1 MDRKRPFWQTAL
13 LHAVLIGGSVVFALP
28 FVWLAGTSWKLD
40 KELQTEDVR
49 ILPTLPQARTVS
61 PYIDENTFTFE
72 RPDSIPAGRWNES
85 VRTIVESEFDGATAA
100 WSDPRATGLDSTIL
114 RDQLR
119 GGVFKR
125 LRGMLPPSAWEGNE
139 NELRT
144 AIRSAV
150 TPQIVTEVF
159 EQAYR
164 YVALGK
170 VILKDRQYRIYDL
183 SGDRPIEELWR
194 KESGPL
200 TEIEPR
206 VENGRSVGV
215 LHYDWTHDVRS
226 EPTTQ
231 VVADV
236 DARSKGNTTGAV
248 GSDQKVTVSGMFDL
262 PVDFTDFQRLD
273 VSFRRDESWHAL
285 TASLEISGQRF
296 ESERAKHLGEDTW
309 WDVQLQRP
317 GPDDERL
324 IPHRYVVIRP
334 VDSGPQ
340 FDHGPRRLKLSITLT
355 RNTAAGAYWAKMS
368 ENYKKVF
375 EEVPFWRYLS
385 TSAFLALANIVGTC
399 LSCSLAAYAFA
410 RMRFPGRDLGFV
422 LVLATLMIPPQ
433 VTMIPSFIVYRQLGW
448 YNTLAPLWVPSAL
461 AGNAFAI
468 FLLRQAMKGLP
479 RDLEDAARI
488 DGCGYWRIY
497 WHVALPLMKPTLA
510 AISVFTFMYVWN
522 DFLGPLIYVND
533 QRLYPLALGLFS
545 FMAGREN
552 QFTLIMAGAMVMTL
566 PVVVMFFF
574 LQRYFIQGVAL
585 TGMKN

>member
-49 ILPTLPQARTVS
+49 ILPTLPQARPVS
-61 PYIDENTFTFE
+61 PYIDENTFSFE
-72 RPDSIPAGRWNES
+72 RPESIPKDRWDGFIRS
-85 VRTIVESEFDGATAA
+85 TVESEIDSAVAT
-100 WSDPRATGLDSTIL
+100 WTDSRTAYVDANTL

-125 LRGMLPPSAWEGNE
+125 LRSMLPPAEWDGDQAS
-139 NELRT
+139 LQT
-144 AIRSAV
+144 AIRKTI
-150 TPQIVTEVF
+150 TPPVITEVF

-183 SGDRPIEELWR
+183 TGDKAIEQLWTREL
-194 KESGPL
+194 GPL
-200 TEIEPR
+200 KTIEPR
-206 VENGRSVGV
+206 VENGRNVGV
-215 LHYDWTHDVRS
+215 LHYDWSDQQAS
-226 EPTTQ
+226 
-231 VVADV
+231 
-236 DARSKGNTTGAV
+236 
-248 GSDQKVTVSGMFDL
+248 GSDRPTIIVSGMFEL

-285 TASLEISGQRF
+285 TATLEIDGTMYRTA
-296 ESERAKHLGEDTW
+296 RAKHLGEDTW
-309 WDVQLQRP
+309 WDVQLQRA
-317 GPDDERL
+317 GPDDDRL
-324 IPHRYVVIRP
+324 IPHRYVVINP

-340 FDHGPRRLKLSITLT
+340 YNHGPRKLKLNLHITQ
-355 RNTAAGAYWAKMS
+355 NTSAGAYWAKMS

-410 RMRFPGRDLGFV
+410 RMRFPGRDLCFV

-448 YNTLAPLWVPSAL
+448 YNTLAPLWVPSCL

>member
-1 MDRKRPFWQTAL
+1 MDRKRPLWQTAL
-13 LHAVLIGGSVVFALP
+13 LHAALIGGSVVFALP

-40 KELQTEDVR
+40 KELQSEGLG
-49 ILPTLPQARTVS
+49 ILPTLPNARVAS
-61 PYIDENTFTFE
+61 PYIDPNAFSFA
-72 RPDSIPAGRWNES
+72 RPESIPARRWDGFI
-85 VRTIVESEFDGATAA
+85 RAALESEIDAAVAA
-100 WSDPRATGLDSTIL
+100 WSDPRTAGLSAADL

-119 GGVFKR
+119 GGLLKR
-125 LRGMLPPSAWEGNE
+125 LRGMLAPAIWEGDE
-139 NELRT
+139 SPLRT
-144 AIRSAV
+144 AIRDTLS
-150 TPQIVTEVF
+150 PDMVTEVF

-183 SGDRPIEELWR
+183 TGGRPIEQLWK

-200 TEIEPR
+200 TKIEPR
-206 VENGRSVGV
+206 VESESNVGV
-215 LHYDWTHDVRS
+215 LHYDWS
-226 EPTTQ
+226 AEPAPADGKQTLVVSTT
-231 VVADV
+231 
-236 DARSKGNTTGAV
+236 
-248 GSDQKVTVSGMFDL
+248 FDL
-262 PVDFTDFQRLD
+262 PIDFSDFQRLD

-285 TASLEISGQRF
+285 TAALEIDGTQYQSV
-296 ESERAKHLGEDTW
+296 RAKHLGEDTW
-309 WDVQLQRP
+309 WDVQFQRS
-317 GPDDERL
+317 GPDDQRL
-324 IPHRYVVIRP
+324 IPHRYVVIKP
-334 VDSGPQ
+334 VDSGSQ
-340 FDHGPRRLKLSITLT
+340 FDHGPRRLKLSLTLT

-410 RMRFPGRDLGFV
+410 RMRFPGRDLCFV

-448 YNTLAPLWVPSAL
+448 YNTLAPLWVPSCL

-510 AISVFTFMYVWN
+510 AISVFTFLYVWN

>member
-28 FVWLAGTSWKLD
+28 FIWLAGTSWKLD
-40 KELQTEDVR
+40 KELQTEGVH
-49 ILPTLPQARTVS
+49 IFPTPPVARAAG
-61 PYIDENTFTFE
+61 PYIDPNTFAFE
-72 RPDSIPAGRWNES
+72 RPESIPAARW
-85 VRTIVESEFDGATAA
+85 DGFIAKTLQAEVGAA
-100 WSDPRATGLDSTIL
+100 IDHWSDPRTAGLDAAAL
-114 RDQLR
+114 REQLLA
-119 GGVFKR
+119 GALGR
-125 LRGMLPPSAWEGNE
+125 LRGILAPALWEADE
-139 NELRT
+139 PTFRAAVRT
-144 AIRSAV
+144 AV
-150 TPQIVTEVF
+150 TPELLTEVF

-164 YVALGK
+164 YLALGK
-170 VILKDRQYRIYDL
+170 VVLKDKQYRIYDL
-183 SGDRPIEELWR
+183 TGQTPIDQVW
-194 KESGPL
+194 KVESGPL
-200 TEIEPR
+200 TGIEPR
-206 VENGRSVGV
+206 VESGRPVAV
-215 LHYDWTHDVRS
+215 LHYDW
-226 EPTTQ
+226 
-231 VVADV
+231 
-236 DARSKGNTTGAV
+236 SKSTAASDSTGNAGPEDGQAFELSATF
-248 GSDQKVTVSGMFDL
+248 KL
-262 PVDFTDFQRLD
+262 PVDFTEFQRLD

-285 TASLEISGQRF
+285 TADLEIGGTRYRSV
-296 ESERAKHLGEDTW
+296 RAKHLGEDTW
-309 WDVQLQRP
+309 WDVQFQKA
-317 GPDDERL
+317 GPDDARL
-324 IPHRYVVIRP
+324 IPHRYVLINP
-334 VDSGPQ
+334 DDSGPQ
-340 FDHGPRRLKLSITLT
+340 YNHGDRMLKLRLRVT
-355 RNTAAGAYWAKMS
+355 RNTTAGAYWAKMS
-368 ENYKKVF
+368 ENYRKVF

-410 RMRFPGRDLGFV
+410 RLQFPGRDLCFI

-448 YNTLAPLWVPSAL
+448 YNTLAPLWVPSCL

-566 PVVVMFFF
+566 PVILTFFL

-585 TGMKN
+585 TGLKN

>member
-1 MDRKRPFWQTAL
+1 MGLNLDRKRPFWQTAL

-40 KELQTEDVR
+40 KELQTEGVK
-49 ILPTLPQARTVS
+49 ILPTLPQARPVS
-61 PYIDENTFTFE
+61 PYIDENTFSFE
-72 RPDSIPAGRWNES
+72 RPESIPANRWNGIIRGVLE
-85 VRTIVESEFDGATAA
+85 TEIDAAAAA
-100 WSDPRATGLDSTIL
+100 WSDPRTAEVNADVL
-114 RDQLR
+114 REQLR

-125 LRGMLPPSAWEGNE
+125 LRSILPPAEWEGE
-139 NELRT
+139 ETALRA
-144 AIRSAV
+144 AIRKSI
-150 TPQIVTEVF
+150 TPQMMTEVF

-183 SGDRPIEELWR
+183 TGAWPKWQNWEQ
-194 KESGPL
+194 ESGPVTKL
-200 TEIEPR
+200 EQR
-206 VENGRSVGV
+206 VENERKVVV
-215 LHYDWTHDVRS
+215 LHYDWQRY
-226 EPTTQ
+226 
-231 VVADV
+231 A
-236 DARSKGNTTGAV
+236 ARGD
-248 GSDQKVTVSGMFDL
+248 DQSITMSGMFDL
-262 PVDFTDFQRLD
+262 PVDFSDFQRLD

-285 TASLEISGQRF
+285 TASLEIEGTLYRTV
-296 ESERAKHLGEDTW
+296 RAKHLGEDTW
-309 WDVQLQRP
+309 WDIQLQRA

-324 IPHRYVVIRP
+324 IPHLYVVFKP
-334 VDSGPQ
+334 VDSGRQ
-340 FDHGPRRLKLSITLT
+340 YDHGPRKLKLNLHIT
-355 RNTAAGAYWAKMS
+355 RNTPAGAYWAKMS

-375 EEVPFWRYLS
+375 EYVPFWRYLC

-399 LSCSLAAYAFA
+399 ISCSLAAYAFA
-410 RMRFPGRDLGFV
+410 RMRFPGRDLCFV

-448 YNTLAPLWVPSAL
+448 YNTLAPLWVPSCL

-574 LQRYFIQGVAL
+574 MQRYFIQGVAL

>member
-1 MDRKRPFWQTAL
+1 LDRKRPIWQTAL
-13 LHAVLIGGSVVFALP
+13 LHAALIGGSVVFALP

-40 KELQTEDVR
+40 KELQSEGVS
-49 ILPTLPQARTVS
+49 ILPTLPHARAVS
-61 PYIDENTFTFE
+61 PYIDPNTYSFE
-72 RPDSIPAGRWNES
+72 RPESIPAKRWDEFI
-85 VRTIVESEFDGATAA
+85 RTTLTSEIDTAVA
-100 WSDPRATGLDSTIL
+100 GWSDPRAAGLD
-114 RDQLR
+114 RDALHGQLR

-125 LRGMLPPSAWEGNE
+125 LRGMLAPAIWEGDE
-139 NELRT
+139 STLRA
-144 AIRSAV
+144 AIRSTI
-150 TPQIVTEVF
+150 TPALITEAF
-159 EQAYR
+159 DQAYR

-183 SGDRPIEELWR
+183 TGDTPIEQLW
-194 KESGPL
+194 KHESGPL
-200 TEIEPR
+200 KQIEPR
-206 VENGRSVGV
+206 KEAGGNVGV
-215 LHYDWTHDVRS
+215 LHYDW
-226 EPTTQ
+226 
-231 VVADV
+231 
-236 DARSKGNTTGAV
+236 DAQSASGDAAQTL
-248 GSDQKVTVSGMFDL
+248 TVSTTFDL
-262 PVDFTDFQRLD
+262 PIDFSDFQRLD

-285 TASLEISGQRF
+285 TATLEIDGRQFQSA
-296 ESERAKHLGEDTW
+296 RAKHLGEDTW
-309 WDVQLQRP
+309 WDVQFQRP
-317 GPDDERL
+317 GPDDDRL
-324 IPHRYVVIRP
+324 IPHRYVVINP

-340 FDHGPRRLKLSITLT
+340 FDHGPRRLKLNLTLT
-355 RNTAAGAYWAKMS
+355 RNTAAGAHWAKMS

-410 RMRFPGRDLGFV
+410 RMRFPGRDLCFV

-510 AISVFTFMYVWN
+510 AISVFTFLYVWN